1 MSNYTEQIEKQ
12 LKQFKKH
19 FQDNFKGDFQ
29 SNIELNNRVWQ
40 LSSEYQIELMK
51 GQFKFN
57 MDVFTPNFNFLK
69 EENYSK
75 DKIDIIRESYM
86 KALKEFNESNI
97 SSANTF
103 FNKLGDLYYNAKKNT
118 EDLENK

>member
-1 MSNYTEQIEKQ
+1 
-12 LKQFKKH
+12 
-19 FQDNFKGDFQ
+19 
-29 SNIELNNRVWQ
+29 
-40 LSSEYQIELMK
+40 
-51 GQFKFN
+51 
-57 MDVFTPNFNFLK
+57 
-69 EENYSK
+69 
-75 DKIDIIRESYM
+75 M